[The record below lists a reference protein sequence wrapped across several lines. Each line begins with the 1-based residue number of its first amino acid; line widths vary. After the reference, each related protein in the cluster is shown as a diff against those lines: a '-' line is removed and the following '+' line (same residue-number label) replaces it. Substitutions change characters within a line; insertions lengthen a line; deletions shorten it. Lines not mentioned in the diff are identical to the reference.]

1 MSRQLW
7 KPVTESDGIP
17 YDNLVTFTTALVEWR
32 DEYLSMVGVP
42 TNFEGTWDFVSVCFV
57 NSTPLVSVD
66 VWLDGPG
73 SFLMRK

>member
-17 YDNLVTFTTALVEWR
+17 YDNLVAFTTALVEWR

-57 NSTPLVSVD
+57 SFTPLVSVD
-66 VWLDGPG
+66 VWLDDPG